1 MDWKSIAG
9 NVARIAPGIGA
20 AIGGPAGSVV
30 GLGVKA
36 LCDAFGV
43 DSGAPDATQ
52 QVEQALNSM
61 TPEQAVELKKADN
74 QFILDMKE
82 LDIKVFEL
90 EVEDRDS
97 ARKREI
103 DVGSRETAI
112 LAYIIVLAFVF
123 VIGFI
128 LQALLHDNKNIESI
142 GVLGGSLIG
151 SIITLLAQ
159 KVEQVC
165 GYFFGSSKGSQAKTN
180 TMSANITK
188 ALDARSK

>member
-128 LQALLHDNKNIESI
+128 LQALL
-142 GVLGGSLIG
+142 
-151 SIITLLAQ
+151 
-159 KVEQVC
+159 
-165 GYFFGSSKGSQAKTN
+165 
-180 TMSANITK
+180 
-188 ALDARSK
+188 R

>member
-1 MDWKSIAG
+1 MDWKSIAS

-36 LCDAFGV
+36 LCDVFGV
-43 DSGAPDATQ
+43 DSGALDATQ

-90 EVEDRDS
+90 EVKDRDS
-97 ARKREI
+97 AREREQ
-103 DVGSRETAI
+103 DVGSRETAV
-112 LAYIIVLAFVF
+112 LAYVIVSAFVF

-128 LQALLHDNKNIESI
+128 LWALLRNGQNMESI

-151 SIITLLAQ
+151 SIITLLSQ

-165 GYFFGSSKGSQAKTN
+165 GYFFGSSKGSQTKTN
-180 TMSANITK
+180 TLSANITK
-188 ALDARSK
+188 ALNSKK